1 MKERFRRSLS
11 LAALAALVARIVLV
25 VCSMGPWNS
34 AMAESQE
41 LLNVSYD
48 VSREF
53 YKAYNTA
60 FANHWREK
68 TGRPLVIRQSHGGST
83 AQARAVLAGLEADVV
98 TMNQESDIAILA
110 EPGGPVAKNWR
121 ERLPNRSVPFTS
133 TIVFLVRSG
142 NPKRIQDWPDL
153 VKPGVTVI
161 MPNPKTS
168 GNGRYS
174 YLAAWGQLV
183 KQTGSHDTAR
193 QFVHDLLRHVPVFA
207 SGGRGATTTFLQR
220 DIGDVLLTFEHEV
233 SLIQKEAGAGRFE
246 IVYPTVSIL
255 TESPV
260 AVVDRIA
267 DKHGTR
273 AVAETYL
280 GYLYSEEGQ
289 ELAAQHHYRPR
300 SASALRKYASQ
311 FPALNVFSA
320 DDIFGGWQNAITTH
334 FAAGG
339 VFDQMYRPAA
349 ASGDGHREQNR

>member
-1 MKERFRRSLS
+1 MNECFRHSWS
-11 LAALAALVARIVLV
+11 AGVLV
-25 VCSMGPWNS
+25 IWTILAVCSIGHSTN
-34 AMAESQE
+34 AMADSQE

-53 YKAYNTA
+53 YKAYNAA
-60 FANHWREK
+60 FARHWLEK
-68 TGRPLVIRQSHGGST
+68 TGRSAVLRQSHGGST

-110 EPGGPVAKNWR
+110 EQGGPIAKNWR
-121 ERLPNRSVPFTS
+121 ERLPNHSVPFTS

-142 NPKRIQDWPDL
+142 NPKRLHDWPDL
-153 VKPGVTVI
+153 IRPGVAVI

-183 KQTGSHDTAR
+183 KQTGSHDKAR
-193 QFVHDLLRHVPVFA
+193 QFVHDLLQHVPVFA

-233 SLIQKEAGAGRFE
+233 SLIQKEAGTGRFE

-255 TESPV
+255 AESPV
-260 AVVDRIA
+260 AVVDRVA

-273 AVAETYL
+273 VLAEAYL
-280 GYLYSEEGQ
+280 DYLYSEEGQ
-289 ELAAQHHYRPR
+289 ELAARHHYRPS
-300 SASALRKYASQ
+300 SAAVMRKHASQ

-320 DDIFGGWQNAITTH
+320 DDVFGGWQNAIATH
-334 FAAGG
+334 FSSGG
-339 VFDQMYRPAA
+339 VFDQMYQPTAA
-349 ASGDGHREQNR
+349 PSDGHREQSR

>member
-1 MKERFRRSLS
+1 MTERFRHSKL
-11 LAALAALVARIVLV
+11 LIVRIILV
-25 VCSMGPWNS
+25 VCSMMYWTS
-34 AMAESQE
+34 AMADGQE

-68 TGRPLVIRQSHGGST
+68 TGRSLVLRQSHGGST

-98 TMNQESDIAILA
+98 TMNQESDITILT
-110 EPGGPVAKNWR
+110 EHGGPIATNWQ

-133 TIVFLVRSG
+133 TIVFLVRRG
-142 NPKRIQDWPDL
+142 NPQRIQDWPDL
-153 VKPGVTVI
+153 VKPDVAVI

-183 KQTGSHDTAR
+183 KQTGSHDKAR
-193 QFVHDLLRHVPVFA
+193 QFVHDLLQHVPVFA

-260 AVVDRIA
+260 AVVDRVA

-273 AVAETYL
+273 ALAEAYL
-280 GYLYSEEGQ
+280 GYLYSDEGQ
-289 ELAAQHHYRPR
+289 GLAAQHHYRPS
-300 SASALRKYASQ
+300 SASVMRKYASH
-311 FPALNVFSA
+311 FPVLNVFST
-320 DDIFGGWQNAITTH
+320 DDIFGGWQNAVTTH

-339 VFDQMYRPAA
+339 VFDQMYQPTAT
-349 ASGDGHREQNR
+349 SSDGHREQIR